1 MTASRGRAPGA
12 TRCPRSR
19 ERLPARRGRGR
30 SSSGSDKTDWRA
42 GGHRQRRFRSAGRWR
57 APMPRVDPSRKR
69 CAIYTRKSSEEGLE
83 QEFNSLQAQ
92 CEACEAYIRS
102 QRHEGW
108 VLARTRYDDGGFSGG
123 NMERPAL
130 QRLLADIQGDRMDII
145 VVYKVDRLTRS
156 LADFA
161 RLVEI
166 FDAQGVSVTQQFNTT
181 SSMGRLTLNV
191 LLSFAQF
198 EREVT
203 GERIRDKI
211 GASKKKGMWM
221 GGIVPLGY
229 DASERTL
236 IVNPADAET
245 VRRIFALYLEL
256 GCVRRVK
263 EEADRL
269 GLSTK
274 RSATANGT
282 ERGGKSFSRG
292 HLYNLLSNPIYIG
305 EIAHKGQLY
314 PGQHPVLIDTETWT
328 AVRDQLATNASD
340 HRRKANAAEPSL
352 LAGLLTDARGERFTP
367 SHAVKK
373 GRRYRYYVSTALI
386 TEAGTDQSHGWRLSA
401 QEIEDAVIRVLADAL
416 ISPALLIERVGT
428 AIPSDQTQKMLDR
441 AIRLAAVL
449 KRSPAE
455 RAKVVR
461 DLIEKVVIEENA
473 ITIRMRRSSLSGGA
487 VVPPSSENPSDRPI
501 ELTAPVAFRR
511 RGTEMRLVLPGVA
524 TQNESSRCDPTLIK
538 ALARGRAWFEEL
550 AAGRARSLR
559 ELAERD
565 GITRRYVR
573 RLVAL
578 AFLSPQLVEAIL
590 QGRQPVDLTATRL
603 TELDLPLDWTDQR
616 SLLVS

>member
-1 MTASRGRAPGA
+1 M
-12 TRCPRSR
+12 PRSD
-19 ERLPARRGRGR
+19 A
-30 SSSGSDKTDWRA
+30 
-42 GGHRQRRFRSAGRWR
+42 
-57 APMPRVDPSRKR
+57 SRKR

-108 VLARTRYDDGGFSGG
+108 VLTRTRYDDGGFSGG
-123 NMERPAL
+123 NIERPAL
-130 QRLLADIQGDRMDII
+130 QRLLADIRACRIDIV

-166 FDAQGVSVTQQFNTT
+166 FDAQGTSFVSVTQQFNTT

-211 GASKKKGMWM
+211 AASKKKGMWM
-221 GGIVPLGY
+221 GGSVPLGY

-236 IVNPADAET
+236 VVNPAEAET
-245 VRRIFALYLEL
+245 VRCIFALYREL

-269 GLSTK
+269 RLRTKSSTK
-274 RSATANGT
+274 ASGTA
-282 ERGGKSFSRG
+282 RGGKCFSRG
-292 HLYNLLSNPIYIG
+292 HIYQLLSNPIYIG

-314 PGQHPVLIDTETWT
+314 PGQHRALIDTDTWT
-328 AVRDQLATNASD
+328 AVRDQLATNARD
-340 HRRKANAAEPSL
+340 HRRKAHATEPSL
-352 LAGLLTDARGERFTP
+352 LAGVLVDARGERLTP

-373 GRRYRYYVSTALI
+373 GQRYRYYVSGALI
-386 TEAGTDQSHGWRLSA
+386 TQERTDRAQDWRLPA

-416 ISPALLIERVGT
+416 TSPAMLLERFGT
-428 AIPSDQTQKMLDR
+428 AGLPSDQTRKMLDR
-441 AIRLAAVL
+441 ANRFAAAL
-449 KRSPAE
+449 SRSPAE
-455 RAKVVR
+455 RAKVVQ
-461 DLIEKVVIEENA
+461 DLIEKVIVEQQM
-473 ITIRMRRSSLSGGA
+473 ITIRIRRSLLSSGA
-487 VVPPSSENPSDRPI
+487 VVPPESENPSDSPI

-511 RGTEMRLVLPGVA
+511 RGVEMRLVLPAVA
-524 TQNESSRCDPTLIK
+524 LQNDRSRCDPTLIK
-538 ALARGRAWFEEL
+538 AIARGRAWFEEL

-559 ELAERD
+559 ELAQRD

-573 RLVAL
+573 RLVDL
-578 AFLSPQLVEAIL
+578 AFLSPELVEVIL
-590 QGRQPVDLTATRL
+590 HGRQPVELTATRL
-603 TELDLPLDWTDQR
+603 TELDLPLDWADQR
-616 SLLVS
+616 SLLAN

>member
-1 MTASRGRAPGA
+1 
-12 TRCPRSR
+12 
-19 ERLPARRGRGR
+19 
-30 SSSGSDKTDWRA
+30 
-42 GGHRQRRFRSAGRWR
+42 
-57 APMPRVDPSRKR
+57 MPRVDPSRKR

-130 QRLLADIQGDRMDII
+130 QRLLADIQGDRIDTI

-166 FDAQGVSVTQQFNTT
+166 FDAQGVSFVSVTQQFNTT
-181 SSMGRLTLNV
+181 NSMGRLTLNV

-221 GGIVPLGY
+221 GGNVPLGY

-328 AVRDQLATNASD
+328 AVRDHLAANARD
-340 HRRKANAAEPSL
+340 HRRKADTAEPSL
-352 LAGLLTDARGERFTP
+352 LAGVLTDALGERFTP

-373 GRRYRYYVSTALI
+373 GRRYRYYVSAALI
-386 TEAGTDQSHGWRLSA
+386 SEAGTDHAQSWRLPA
-401 QEIEDAVIRVLADAL
+401 QEIEDAVTRVLADAL
-416 ISPALLIERVGT
+416 SRPAMLFERFGT
-428 AIPSDQTQKMLDR
+428 AGIPSDQTRKMLDR
-441 AIRLAAVL
+441 ATRLAAAL
-449 KRSPAE
+449 NRSPAE
-455 RAKVVR
+455 RAKIVR
-461 DLIEKVVIEENA
+461 DLIEKVIVDQQTV
-473 ITIRMRRSSLSGGA
+473 TISIRRSSL
-487 VVPPSSENPSDRPI
+487 
-501 ELTAPVAFRR
+501 
-511 RGTEMRLVLPGVA
+511 
-524 TQNESSRCDPTLIK
+524 
-538 ALARGRAWFEEL
+538 
-550 AAGRARSLR
+550 
-559 ELAERD
+559 
-565 GITRRYVR
+565 
-573 RLVAL
+573 
-578 AFLSPQLVEAIL
+578 
-590 QGRQPVDLTATRL
+590 
-603 TELDLPLDWTDQR
+603 
-616 SLLVS
+616 

>member
-1 MTASRGRAPGA
+1 MSRG
-12 TRCPRSR
+12 
-19 ERLPARRGRGR
+19 
-30 SSSGSDKTDWRA
+30 
-42 GGHRQRRFRSAGRWR
+42 
-57 APMPRVDPSRKR
+57 DPSRKR

-92 CEACEAYIRS
+92 SEACEAYIRS

-130 QRLLADIQGDRMDII
+130 QQLLADIQGGRIDII

-166 FDAQGVSVTQQFNTT
+166 FDAQGVSFVSVTQQFNTT

-211 GASKKKGMWM
+211 AASKKKGMWM
-221 GGIVPLGY
+221 GGNVPLGY
-229 DASERTL
+229 DASERSL
-236 IVNPADAET
+236 AVNPAEAET
-245 VRRIFALYLEL
+245 VRCIFALYREL

-269 GLSTK
+269 GLRTKHST
-274 RSATANGT
+274 TASGT
-282 ERGGKSFSRG
+282 ERGGRSFSRG
-292 HLYNLLSNPIYIG
+292 HIYHLLSNPIYIG

-314 PGQHPVLIDTETWT
+314 PGQHPALIDAETWT
-328 AVRDQLATNASD
+328 AVRDQLVTNATN
-340 HRRKANAAEPSL
+340 HRRKADAAEPSL

-386 TEAGTDQSHGWRLSA
+386 TEAGTDQS
-401 QEIEDAVIRVLADAL
+401 ADAL
-416 ISPALLIERVGT
+416 TSPALLIERFGT
-428 AIPSDQTQKMLDR
+428 AIPSDQTRKMLDR

-487 VVPPSSENPSDRPI
+487 VVPPSSENPSDSPI

-511 RGTEMRLVLPGVA
+511 RGGEMRLVLPGVA

-573 RLVAL
+573 RLVDL
-578 AFLSPQLVEAIL
+578 AFLSPELVEAIL
-590 QGRQPVDLTATRL
+590 HGRQPVELTATRL

-616 SLLVS
+616 SLLAS